1 MTAGKDSRQQSSPV
15 IEKQFISLI
24 HAAIDAILGIDY
36 QGRITIWN
44 KAATKM
50 FGHSSSHAIGMNLHD
65 LIVPDRMHAKARK
78 GFKNFVKTGKGPLIG
93 KATECIAKHKDG
105 SEFPV
110 ELSIRLPASGP
121 LASGWHCP
129 GYQREQTGKGSVG
142 GK

>member
-65 LIVPDRMHAKARK
+65 LI
-78 GFKNFVKTGKGPLIG
+78 
-93 KATECIAKHKDG
+93 
-105 SEFPV
+105 
-110 ELSIRLPASGP
+110 RLPASGP